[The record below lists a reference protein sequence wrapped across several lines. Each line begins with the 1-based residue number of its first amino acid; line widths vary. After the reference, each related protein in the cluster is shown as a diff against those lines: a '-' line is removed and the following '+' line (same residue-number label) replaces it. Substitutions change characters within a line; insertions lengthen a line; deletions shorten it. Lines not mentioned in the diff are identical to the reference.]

1 MPKSRFL
8 DRGFHRHFVL
18 MEELTEELRQSEK
31 AAYEK
36 LIRLMSHEVNNSV
49 ASANSLLH
57 SCLNYKDQLE
67 VEDREDY
74 EVALAVVISRTEQLN
89 AFMKSF
95 ADVVRLLKPQFN
107 RATCRTCSR
116 ASLLM
121 RAEFRTD

>member
-1 MPKSRFL
+1 
-8 DRGFHRHFVL
+8 

-74 EVALAVVISRTEQLN
+74 EAALAVVISRTEQLN
-89 AFMKSF
+89 AFME
-95 ADVVRLLKPQFN
+95 
-107 RATCRTCSR
+107 
-116 ASLLM
+116 SLPM
-121 RAEFRTD
+121 